1 MARYYHVVERA
12 RADIGSL
19 RSDGV
24 MFLLLLKNLQK
35 HFMTYWIVLDLLNS
49 SSPLFSV
56 CSPQL

>member
-35 HFMTYWIVLDLLNS
+35 HFMTYWIVL
-49 SSPLFSV
+49 
-56 CSPQL
+56 